1 MHSAP
6 PSFPSAGRPSGW
18 SLTEPWPSPGA
29 TRLCIPRRT
38 GVCQALSPEPGPLPS
53 HIQPCDFLA
62 DLPGDEKIRGRRR
75 REANAAHTAP
85 TLVASGIGPLPGVG
99 GSEIA
104 IEIGSHDQ
112 AGAGERQ
119 RD

>member
-1 MHSAP
+1 MPGSQPGARPAALTHTALR
-6 PSFPSAGRPSGW
+6 FPSGSAW
-18 SLTEPWPSPGA
+18 
-29 TRLCIPRRT
+29 
-38 GVCQALSPEPGPLPS
+38 
-53 HIQPCDFLA
+53 
-62 DLPGDEKIRGRRR
+62 DEIRGRWR

-104 IEIGSHDQ
+104 IEMGSHDQ